1 MFQLFQTI
9 FYDPLYNALIFIIN
23 NIPGGDI
30 GFAAIILTCLVK
42 LVLFPLSKRA
52 TKTQIKMKLVEPELA
67 KLKEKYGSNREEFA
81 KKTMEFYKQNNLN
94 PFASFFLILIQL
106 PIIIALANIF
116 YWGGLPVV
124 DAKLL
129 YSFVS
134 TPVAVNAMFLGLIDV
149 TQRSVVLSVL
159 AGLAQ
164 FVQIQLSVP
173 ANAPIVASNASKK
186 SFGED
191 LTRSMNT
198 QMRYVMPVF
207 MFFIS
212 LYVSGA
218 VALYW
223 ITGSLFMI
231 GQELYFRK
239 TIKKPAA

>member
-1 MFQLFQTI
+1 MFQTI

-23 NIPGGDI
+23 HIPGGDV

-42 LVLFPLSKRA
+42 FVLFPLSRQA
-52 TKTQIKMKLVEPELA
+52 AKTQIKMKLAEPELA
-67 KLKEKYGSNREEFA
+67 KLKEKYGDNKEEFA
-81 KKTMEFYKQNNLN
+81 KRTMDFYKDNKLN
-94 PFASFFLILIQL
+94 PFASFILLLIQL

-116 YWGGLPVV
+116 YRGGLPVV
-124 DAKLL
+124 DAHLL

-134 TPVAVNAMFLGLIDV
+134 VPVSVNTMFLGIIDV
-149 TQRSVVLSVL
+149 THSSIYLSIL

-164 FVQIQLSVP
+164 FAQIRLSVP
-173 ANAPIVASNASKK
+173 AHTPVATGSGKK
-186 SFGED
+186 SFSED

-207 MFFIS
+207 MFIIS

-231 GQELYFRK
+231 AQELYFRK
-239 TIKKPAA
+239 TIKKTIV